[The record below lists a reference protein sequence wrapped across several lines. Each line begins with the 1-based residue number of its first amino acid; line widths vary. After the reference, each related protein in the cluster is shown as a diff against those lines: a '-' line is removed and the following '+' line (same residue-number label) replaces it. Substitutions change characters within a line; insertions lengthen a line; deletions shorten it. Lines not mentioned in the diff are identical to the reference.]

1 MLKLKLALRSYGHV
15 LHVMIRCPLWLQQSN
30 IIHVSCCSGRLQSKS
45 ESVTPQSR
53 KMTRTKREQCYKKKT
68 LSSKRQTGEVQNP
81 RAEEESCSGS
91 PVIGIEALEN
101 LALPSPLPTL
111 SWGCSED
118 VWVKMLAKDLKYQHS
133 KSMMERHPDIQP
145 KMRAV
150 LLDWLMEVC
159 EAYLLHRQT
168 FYLAQDFFDRYMLT
182 QEGVDKNRLQLTG
195 LTALFIAC
203 KIEEIN
209 PPKLLELAYVSDG
222 ACFEEE
228 ILQMEIIMLKAL
240 NWDLCPE
247 TVLSWMKLY
256 LQMASLYD
264 HTNLLLP
271 QFSRETYIQITQL
284 LDLCILD
291 VNALGF
297 QYGLLAAAALCHF
310 TSVEV
315 VLKVTG
321 LTWEKLLPC
330 VDWMAPFVETVVGC
344 INVPLKQF
352 ERVPK
357 EDWHNIQTHT
367 LYLKMLD
374 QVHQRQFDSSFV
386 PLTPPDSSEKTAS
399 SS

>member
-1 MLKLKLALRSYGHV
+1 MTR
-15 LHVMIRCPLWLQQSN
+15 R
-30 IIHVSCCSGRLQSKS
+30 SGRLQSKS
-45 ESVTPQSR
+45 ECVTPQSR
-53 KMTRTKREQCYKKKT
+53 KMTKAKREQCYKKKT
-68 LSSKRQTGEVQNP
+68 PSSKKVTGDVQNP
-81 RAEEESCSGS
+81 RAEEETYSDS
-91 PVIGIEALEN
+91 PMIGMETLDK
-101 LALPSPLPTL
+101 LVLPSPLPTL

-118 VWVKMLAKDLKYQHS
+118 VWVKMLAKDLKYQHD
-133 KSMMERHPDIQP
+133 KSLTARHPEIQP
-145 KMRAV
+145 KMRAI
-150 LLDWLMEVC
+150 LLDWLLEVC

-182 QEGVDKNRLQLTG
+182 QAGVDKNRLQLTG

-209 PPKLLELAYVSDG
+209 PPKLMELAYVADG
-222 ACFEEE
+222 ACYEEE
-228 ILQMEIIMLKAL
+228 ILQMELIMLKAL

-247 TVLSWMKLY
+247 TVISWMKLY

-291 VNALGF
+291 VNALDF
-297 QYGLLAAAALCHF
+297 QYGLLAAAALSHF

-330 VDWMAPFVETVVGC
+330 VNWMAPYAETVAGYMS
-344 INVPLKQF
+344 VPLKQF
-352 ERVPK
+352 ETVSE

-367 LYLKMLD
+367 TYLTMLD
-374 QVHQRQFDSSFV
+374 QAHQRQFESSFV
-386 PLTPPDSSEKTAS
+386 PLTPPGSSEKNAS
-399 SS
+399 SP